1 MKIVKIRL
9 WNKKEDEFLANNLIV
24 NIKREIAKIFNSD
37 SILEDFISL
46 KERYA
51 QF

>member
-9 WNKKEDEFLANNLIV
+9 QNKKKDEFFANNLIV
-24 NIKREIAKIFNSD
+24 NIEREIAEIFNSD
-37 SILEDFISL
+37 SIFEDFISL
-46 KERYA
+46 KERRV

>member
-1 MKIVKIRL
+1 MKIVKTRL
-9 WNKKEDEFLANNLIV
+9 RNKKKYEFFANNLNV
-24 NIKREIAKIFNSD
+24 NIEREIAEIFNLD